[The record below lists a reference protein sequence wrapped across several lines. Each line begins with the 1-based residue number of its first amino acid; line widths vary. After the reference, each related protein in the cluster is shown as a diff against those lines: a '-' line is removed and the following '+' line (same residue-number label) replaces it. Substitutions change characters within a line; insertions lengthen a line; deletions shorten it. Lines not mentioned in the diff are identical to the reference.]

1 MEDIADS
8 NSGLSVALSD
18 VSTKL
23 KQNLMLRNG
32 SRLPL
37 SSKAT
42 AENQEFFAAKEGLP
56 FNNVAD
62 AIDGIVLK
70 TGRNICL
77 EDVA

>member
-1 MEDIADS
+1 MENIADS
-8 NSGLSVALSD
+8 NSGLPLALSG

-32 SRLPL
+32 SLLPL

-42 AENQEFFAAKEGLP
+42 AENQELFALIKGLP

-77 EDVA
+77 